1 MTEHVLIT
9 GGCGGIGAALAT
21 EYHARGATVTV
32 ADLPSALRAEAV
44 PAGVHLIACDVAEQA
59 EVIGLVDAAEEESG
73 PLTTVIAN
81 AGVPGG
87 GGLDAPD
94 EVWELCWQVN
104 VMAHVYLARAVVP
117 RMVARGGGQFAT
129 VASAAG
135 LLTNL
140 GNAPY
145 SVTKHGA
152 AAFAEW
158 LAIEH
163 GDDGLDVR
171 LIAPMGIE
179 TAMLRSGDAT
189 VSGESVRALGVID
202 PGDAARIIVDGLAGR
217 QFLVL
222 THPKVGTFEAARVA
236 DRDAW
241 LRAMRRARA
250 AILAHLSSG
259 DSQGAAVSDG

>member
-1 MTEHVLIT
+1 MAEHVLIT
-9 GGCGGIGAALAT
+9 GGCGGIGAALAG
-21 EYHARGATVTV
+21 EYSQRGATVTV
-32 ADLPSALRAEAV
+32 SDLPAALRADAV
-44 PAGVHLIACDVAEQA
+44 PAGVHLLACNASDQA
-59 EVIGLVDAAEEESG
+59 QVFNLVDAAEETAG

-94 EVWELCWQVN
+94 AVWEQAWQVN
-104 VMAHVYLARAVVP
+104 VMAHVHLARAVVP

-145 SVTKHGA
+145 SVTKHAA

-179 TAMLRSGDAT
+179 TPMLGAGAGSLA
-189 VSGESVRALGVID
+189 GESVRALGVIE
-202 PGDAARIIVDGLAGR
+202 PAQAARAILEGLAGED
-217 QFLVL
+217 FLVL
-222 THPKVGTFEAARVA
+222 THPEVARFEEARIA

-241 LRAMRRARA
+241 LAGMRQSRA
-250 AILAHLSSG
+250 AILAQLGGGSV
-259 DSQGAAVSDG
+259 QGPGATA